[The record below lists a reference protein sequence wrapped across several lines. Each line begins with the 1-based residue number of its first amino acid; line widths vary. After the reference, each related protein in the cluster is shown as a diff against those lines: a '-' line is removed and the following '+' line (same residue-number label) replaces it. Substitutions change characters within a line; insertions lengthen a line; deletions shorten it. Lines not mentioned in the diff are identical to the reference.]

1 MGASVPDHIDD
12 WLPEPAIR
20 VAHRIASTAS
30 PAQLW
35 KSAGDL
41 TLAQSPVLGR
51 LVQWRIPGTAREL
64 SFDRLLR
71 EPPFLVLAEG
81 DQSLLSGLVGRI
93 WTLRRD
99 YPALSDPE
107 QFHAFSERG
116 SARVAI
122 GVWAEPDPRGGALC
136 MEARVEALGVQGQ
149 VGVAAVRPLVR
160 GFQGLIGSEA
170 LRAAAR
176 RAESGAAGG

>member
-1 MGASVPDHIDD
+1 MGAPLPAQIDA

-20 VAHRIASTAS
+20 VAHRVRSTAS
-30 PAQLW
+30 PAELW
-35 KSAGDL
+35 RAASEL

-51 LVQWRIPGTAREL
+51 LVQWRIPGTGRAL

-71 EPPFLVLAEG
+71 EPPFLVLADGE
-81 DQSLLSGLVGRI
+81 DSLLSGLVGRI

-99 YPALSDPE
+99 YPELSDPE
-107 QFHAFSERG
+107 HFRAFSERG

-122 GVWAEPDPRGGALC
+122 GVWAEPDPRGGALR

-176 RAESGAAGG
+176 RAESGG

>member
-1 MGASVPDHIDD
+1 MGAPLPEQIAD

-20 VAHRIASTAS
+20 VTHRVRSTAS
-30 PAQLW
+30 PGELW
-35 KSAGDL
+35 RAASEL

-71 EPPFLVLAEG
+71 EPPFLVLADGEG
-81 DQSLLSGLVGRI
+81 LLLSGLVGRI

-99 YPALSDPE
+99 YPELSDPA
-107 QFHAFSERG
+107 QFRGFSERG

-122 GVWAEPDPRGGALC
+122 GVWAEPDPRGGALG
-136 MEARVEALGVQGQ
+136 MEARVEALGTQGQ

-176 RAESGAAGG
+176 RAESGG

>member
-1 MGASVPDHIDD
+1 MGPSLPEHIDD
-12 WLPEPAIR
+12 WLGEPTIR
-20 VAHRIASTAS
+20 VTHRVRSTAS
-30 PAQLW
+30 PAELW
-35 KSAGDL
+35 RAASEL

-81 DQSLLSGLVGRI
+81 EQSILSGLVGRI

-99 YPALSDPE
+99 YPVLSGPE
-107 QFHAFSERG
+107 QFREFSERG

-122 GVWAEPDPRGGALC
+122 GVWAEADPRGGALRT
-136 MEARVEALGVQGQ
+136 EARVEALGVQGQ

-160 GFQGLIGSEA
+160 GFQHLIGSEA

-176 RAESGAAGG
+176 RAES